1 MNEEIKKDPLDDAII
16 NFSFTVAQVNQIL
29 HILGNAPYLASA
41 NLIAYIQMQGE
52 PQFKA
57 IVEAEKAKN
66 ESKAAS

>member
-1 MNEEIKKDPLDDAII
+1 MTQEAQKDPLENEIL

-52 PQFKA
+52 PQFA
-57 IVEAEKAKN
+57 SLLEKVKN
-66 ESKAAS
+66 EPKTAT

>member
-1 MNEEIKKDPLDDAII
+1 MTQEVQKDPLDNEIL

-57 IVEAEKAKN
+57 LIEKTKN
-66 ESKAAS
+66 ESKATS

>member
-29 HILGNAPYLASA
+29 HIFGNAPYLASA